1 MRLRLWTLIIAALVL
16 SLAAAGAADAKRLK
30 KVPPNFVGVDID
42 GPVLDNPAIDL
53 GSEMGRMVRNGV
65 QTARTVFNWGL
76 AQPYASFDDVPP
88 DQVDRFRDEGGVPTD
103 WSEIDR
109 QMIEAAKKRISVL
122 PIVLVAPR
130 WDARHPGNFASPPSD
145 PGPYADFAAT
155 LVRRYGPGGAFWSEH
170 PELVKQPIRY
180 WQIWNEPS
188 LRPFWSDQPF
198 AADYV
203 ELLRQ
208 ARAAIKAAD
217 PGARIVLAG
226 LPNKAWIALEDIY
239 KEGGRKLFDVA
250 AFHPFTHDVK
260 GVKTI
265 LQKDRAVM
273 KKHNDSHKPLWVT
286 ELSWTSSK
294 GKTNVL
300 FGNEETEKGQAT
312 KLTAAYKMLAQLR
325 GKMRIGRVYWYTWL
339 SRDMQDDYP
348 FDWAGLSR
356 ITSGGDVRDKPALT
370 AYRKIALKLEHCK
383 KKRSRADRC
392 G

>member
-1 MRLRLWTLIIAALVL
+1 MLLRTLVAAALVL
-16 SLAAAGAADAKRLK
+16 SLVTATAADAKGIR
-30 KVPPNFVGVDID
+30 KVPQNFMGVVTD
-42 GPVLDNPAIDL
+42 GPVLENPAIDL
-53 GSEMGRMVRNGV
+53 GSEMSRMVRNGV
-65 QTARTVFNWGL
+65 QTTRTVFNWGM
-76 AQPYASFDDVPP
+76 AQPYASFADVPP
-88 DQVDRFRDEGGVPTD
+88 DQVDRYSDEGGVPTD

-109 QMIEAAKKRISVL
+109 QVTEAAKRRIAVL
-122 PIVLVAPR
+122 PIVLVAPS

-145 PGPYADFAAT
+145 PGPYADFAGA
-155 LVRRYGPGGAFWSEH
+155 LVRRYGPGGLFWTEH
-170 PELVKQPIRY
+170 PELAAQPLRY

-217 PGARIVLAG
+217 PSSHIVLAG
-226 LPNKAWIALEDIY
+226 LPNKAWVALEDIY
-239 KEGGRKLFDVA
+239 KAGGHKLFDIA

-265 LQKDRAVM
+265 LQRDRAVM
-273 KKHNDSHKPLWVT
+273 KKYGDSRKPLWVT

-294 GKTNVL
+294 GKTTVL
-300 FGNEETEKGQAT
+300 FGNEETEKGQAK
-312 KLTAAYKMLAQLR
+312 KLTAAYTMLAQLR

-356 ITSGGDVRDKPALT
+356 ITSGGDVRNKPALT

>member
-1 MRLRLWTLIIAALVL
+1 VRLGPTLLIAALVL
-16 SLAAAGAADAKRLK
+16 SLAGAEAAGAKGIK
-30 KVPPNFVGVDID
+30 KVPQNFVGVVTD
-42 GPVLDNPAIDL
+42 GPVLENPAIDL
-53 GSEMGRMVRNGV
+53 GSEMSRMVRNGV
-65 QTARTVFNWGL
+65 QTTRTVFNWGM
-76 AQPYASFDDVPP
+76 AQPYATFTDVPP
-88 DQVDRFRDEGGVPTD
+88 DQIDRFRDEGGVPTD

-109 QMIEAAKKRISVL
+109 QMTEAATRHIAVL
-122 PIVLVAPR
+122 PIVLVAPA

-145 PGPYADFAAT
+145 PGPYADFAGA
-155 LVRRYGPGGAFWSEH
+155 LVRRYGPGGSFWIEH
-170 PELVKQPIRY
+170 PELTAQPLRY

-198 AADYV
+198 ADDYV

-217 PGARIVLAG
+217 PSARVVLAG
-226 LPNKAWIALEDIY
+226 LPNKAWVALEAIY
-239 KEGGRKLFDVA
+239 KAGGRKLFDIA
-250 AFHPFTHDVK
+250 AFHPFTHDVA

-265 LQKDRAVM
+265 LQRDRAVM
-273 KKHNDSHKPLWVT
+273 KKYGDSRKSLWVT

-294 GKTNVL
+294 GKTSVL
-300 FGNEETEKGQAT
+300 FGNEETEKGQAK
-312 KLTAAYKMLAQLR
+312 KLSAAYTMLAKLR

-356 ITSGGDVRDKPALT
+356 ITSGGDVRNKPALT

>member
-1 MRLRLWTLIIAALVL
+1 VALALVL
-16 SLAAAGAADAKRLK
+16 SFAATSAADAKRIK
-30 KVPPNFVGVDID
+30 KVPSNFMGVVTD
-42 GPVLDNPAIDL
+42 GPVLENPAIDL

-65 QTARTVFNWGL
+65 QTTRTVFNWGL

-88 DQVDRFRDEGGVPTD
+88 DQVDRYRDEGGVPTD
-103 WSEIDR
+103 YSEIDR
-109 QMIEAAKKRISVL
+109 QMTESAKKHISVL

-145 PGPYADFAAT
+145 PGPYADFAGD
-155 LVRRYGPGGAFWSEH
+155 LVRRYGPGGSFWTEH
-170 PELVKQPIRY
+170 PELPRMTIHY

-203 ELLRQ
+203 ELLSQ
-208 ARAAIKAAD
+208 ARIAIKTAD
-217 PGARIVLAG
+217 PKAHIVLAG
-226 LPNKAWIALEDIY
+226 LPNKAWVALEDVY
-239 KEGGRKLFDVA
+239 KAGGRKLFDVA
-250 AFHPFTHDVK
+250 AFHPFTHDVS
-260 GVKTI
+260 GVQTI
-265 LQKDRAVM
+265 LERDRKVM
-273 KKHNDSHKPLWVT
+273 KKYHDPHKPLWVT

-300 FGNEETEKGQAT
+300 FGNEETEKGQAK
-312 KLTAAYKMLAQLR
+312 KLTAAYTMLAKLR
-325 GKMRIGRVYWYTWL
+325 GKLHIGRAYWYTWL
-339 SRDMQDDYP
+339 SRDIQDDYP

-356 ITSGGDVRDKPALT
+356 ITSGGDVRSKPALT

-383 KKRSRADRC
+383 KKSSRADRC

>member
-1 MRLRLWTLIIAALVL
+1 MRLRTLVVAALVL
-16 SLAAAGAADAKRLK
+16 CLAAASAADAKGLK
-30 KVPPNFVGVDID
+30 KVPQNFMGVDID
-42 GPVLDNPAIDL
+42 GPVFDNPAIDL

-65 QTARTVFNWGL
+65 QSVRTMFNWGL

-88 DQVDRFRDEGGVPTD
+88 DQVDRYRDEGGVPTD
-103 WSEIDR
+103 YGEIDR
-109 QMIEAAKKRISVL
+109 QMTEAAKKHLTVL
-122 PIVLVAPR
+122 PNVLVAPA
-130 WDARHPGNFASPPSD
+130 WDARHPGNFNSPPSD
-145 PGPYADFAAT
+145 PGPYADFAGD
-155 LVRRYGPGGAFWSEH
+155 LVRRYGPAGSFWQEH
-170 PELVKQPIRY
+170 PELPRMPIRY

-198 AADYV
+198 ADDYV
-203 ELLRQ
+203 NLLAQ
-208 ARAAIKAAD
+208 ARTAIKTED

-226 LPNKAWIALEDIY
+226 LPNKAWVALEDIY
-239 KEGGRKLFDVA
+239 QAGGRGLFDIA
-250 AFHPFTHDVK
+250 AFHPFTHEVK

-265 LQKDRAVM
+265 LERDRKVM
-273 KKHNDSHKPLWVT
+273 KKHNDSRKSLWVT

-300 FGNEETEKGQAT
+300 FGNEETEKGQAK
-312 KLTAAYKMLAQLR
+312 KLTAAYTMLAKLR

-356 ITSGGDVRDKPALT
+356 ITSGGDVRSKPALT
-370 AYRKIALKLEHCK
+370 AYRKTALKLEHCK
-383 KKRSRADRC
+383 KKRQRADRC